1 MAQKIKFVTDSASDI
16 PRSLRE
22 ELDDLPQLRDL
33 LQRALVD
40 EPPFSVREGKF
51 IREGYSEEVDRLRNV
66 IDHGAELLADLEAA
80 PRSRRAFGT

>member
-33 LQRALVD
+33 LQH
-40 EPPFSVREGKF
+40 FM
-51 IREGYSEEVDRLRNV
+51 ICCW
-66 IDHGAELLADLEAA
+66 
-80 PRSRRAFGT
+80 PRRRSLPMPS